1 MTNEN
6 YVQFILKKFINF
18 KKLYLLHAISAYPT
32 FFTDININI
41 IKKYYKLSLENKNII
56 PGYSSHDVGS
66 LGSMLAVAAGARM
79 IEKHIKFGVTE
90 WMHFDDTAIDVIS
103 ELPSFVSDLIK
114 VDKALGSEKKK
125 SIKSNITNIKQG
137 YLMKN
142 ILICT
147 SSFDKKTYKIIFF
160 SKSIKIK
167 FNPFGRKLKEK
178 ELLNLIDDNTIG
190 IISGTEIISKKIIQK
205 AKKSSSHF

>member
-1 MTNEN
+1 M
-6 YVQFILKKFINF
+6 
-18 KKLYLLHAISAYPT
+18 
-32 FFTDININI
+32 
-41 IKKYYKLSLENKNII
+41 
-56 PGYSSHDVGS
+56 GS

-114 VDKALGSEKKK
+114 VDKALGSEKK

-147 SSFDKKTYKIIFF
+147 SSFDKNLQNNFF
-160 SKSIKIK
+160 P
-167 FNPFGRKLKEK
+167 NQLKLSLI
-178 ELLNLIDDNTIG
+178 LLGENLKRRNY
-190 IISGTEIISKKIIQK
+190 
-205 AKKSSSHF
+205 